1 MKGISAFIA
10 TILIIAI
17 TVVIGGMI
25 SLFLTG
31 FTSTQTGTIS
41 QQTSNQTA
49 CAGAYIS
56 IESVSSTRILYSNP
70 TVQTI
75 SSINI
80 STSDGTFVNNTVT
93 SLSPGQVASVSFV
106 RGTGNTSVTARGL
119 CMGSITV
126 IGKCSSSE
134 DCWD

>member
-1 MKGISAFIA
+1 MKGVSAFVA

-31 FTSTQTGTIS
+31 FTSTQTGTVS

-56 IESVSSTRILYSNP
+56 IDSVTTTKILYSNP
-70 TVQTI
+70 TIQTI

-80 STSDGTFVNNTVT
+80 STNDGTFVNNTVT
-93 SLSPGQVASVSFV
+93 TLGPGQAGSVSFSK
-106 RGTGNTSVTARGL
+106 GSNTSVIARGL
-119 CMGSITV
+119 CLSSITV
-126 IGKCSSSE
+126 MGRCSSTE
-134 DCWD
+134 ACWNS